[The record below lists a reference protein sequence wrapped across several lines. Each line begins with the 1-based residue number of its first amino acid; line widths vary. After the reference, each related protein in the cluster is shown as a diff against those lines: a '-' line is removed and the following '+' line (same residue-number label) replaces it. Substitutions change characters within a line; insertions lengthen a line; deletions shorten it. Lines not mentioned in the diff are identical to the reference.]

1 LALTFKTLLAVA
13 SAVLALGSV
22 ATAQDEDHR
31 IVSVGGDVTEI
42 VYALGHGE
50 HVVATDSTSVYPP
63 EARETPK
70 VGYVRQLA
78 AESLLSLNPS
88 LLILGGAAGPEPVVE
103 QLRALGVNML
113 ELDTEYTIDAVR
125 HKVEQVAGALGE
137 AEAGAAMI
145 ADINADW
152 AEFQQIVARTDSR
165 PTALFFA
172 SLGDG
177 GPRAAGTGTAAHAV
191 LEYLGVENAFGDRQG
206 YRALSTEAAVA
217 ADPDFIFVM
226 SHNAR
231 LLGGLEA
238 VGSDPALALTSAGRN
253 GRIIA
258 VDSVRIMSFG
268 PRFAEGMVEAALAL
282 ETALEAPIVQ

>member
-1 LALTFKTLLAVA
+1 MA
-13 SAVLALGSV
+13 SRMNPILGSAIAALALGS
-22 ATAQDEDHR
+22 AASADEADPR

-42 VYALGHGE
+42 VYALGYGD
-50 HVVATDSTSVYPP
+50 HVVATDSTSVYPA
-63 EARETPK
+63 EAHERPK

-88 LLILGGAAGPEPVVE
+88 LLILGGAAGPEPVFS

-113 ELDTEYTIDAVR
+113 ELDTDYSIDAVR
-125 HKVEQVAGALGE
+125 HKVEQVAGALDE
-137 AEAGAAMI
+137 AERGEAMI

-152 AEFQQIVARTDSR
+152 AEFQEIVARTDEP

-177 GPRAAGTGTAAHAV
+177 GPRAAGKGTAAHAV
-191 LEYLGVENAFGDRQG
+191 LEYLGLENAFGDRQG
-206 YRALSTEAAVA
+206 YRALSAEAAVA

-238 VGSDPALALTSAGRN
+238 VANDPALSLTEAGRN
-253 GRIIA
+253 RRIIA
-258 VDSVRIMSFG
+258 VDSVRVMSFG
-268 PRFAEGMVEAALAL
+268 PRFAEGMVDAALDLEAAL
-282 ETALEAPIVQ
+282 EEPVVQ